1 MLESD
6 EKFLLLCNA
15 IDSVAFIAI
24 EDTDIVMD
32 SLLRVLLIYMQRF
45 EFDIHEVHK
54 FLQNGV
60 NQYRNVMEE
69 CEDDE

>member
-15 IDSVAFIAI
+15 IDAVAFMID
-24 EDTDIVMD
+24 EEDIVMD
-32 SLLRVLLIYMQRF
+32 SLLRVLLIYMQRCD
-45 EFDIHEVHK
+45 FDICDAQK
-54 FLQNGV
+54 FLQKGV

-69 CEDDE
+69 CEDNG